1 VERMELTTSQRELL
15 TVLANEHEEGSW
27 VKSDALAAAADRDPG
42 TVRNRMGPLRSLGLV
57 EGRAGRNGG
66 YRPTERAFEVL
77 DRRRLDDA
85 ETLGLA
91 HDHERLDVTV
101 DEVEFTSVHHP
112 ERCRA
117 RLTLHDSV
125 SRFDPGD
132 PVVVG
137 PSNPVT
143 SLGPMLAVEGVEA
156 ALRETPVVAVSPFVE
171 DEVFSGPAGELMRG
185 VGREP
190 STRGVADAYPF
201 ADAFVLDDGDGTALD
216 RPVVRTDTR
225 LDGPEDAR
233 RVARACRDA
242 LREVGA

>member
-1 VERMELTTSQRELL
+1 MERMELTTSQRELL

-137 PSNPVT
+137 PTPGGGLVVAGT
-143 SLGPMLAVEGVEA
+143 VEA
-156 ALRETPVVAVSPFVE
+156 RREGASELLIDVARLEAPLRGADRADRRS
-171 DEVFSGPAGELMRG
+171 SGP
-185 VGREP
+185 
-190 STRGVADAYPF
+190 
-201 ADAFVLDDGDGTALD
+201 
-216 RPVVRTDTR
+216 
-225 LDGPEDAR
+225 
-233 RVARACRDA
+233 
-242 LREVGA
+242 